1 MRAGGRERVAKR
13 VTVVAVAALVAGV
26 VAVGIPANAAWT
38 LPDLPEKDQ
47 ASWTMPLDQYVG
59 VGVVRLNYATELLI
73 QDCMVD
79 AGHDDAIV
87 PWRDV
92 DAATNATE
100 RQPLRAFDLAAARA
114 RGYHVPPTVDAG
126 ADAWRAFEYRETS
139 PDEAADRSTCLD
151 RAYRQHPELLTGASA
166 SSSTGSVGDIAIR
179 LSNAAFLEARQD
191 SSVRRAAD
199 AWHAC
204 MLDQGV
210 GAGPWA
216 DDLPDDP
223 ADMPTTRMAETF
235 TSYDPATAVSD
246 EERDLAETD
255 AACRA
260 ASGYLDALYEAEW
273 QQQLTVPHDYGERL
287 AQIDT
292 GPLVAAQQL
301 VDRTIEQL
309 GPERPKGL

>member
-1 MRAGGRERVAKR
+1 VRPGGRERVAKR

-38 LPDLPEKDQ
+38 LPDLPERDR

-73 QDCMVD
+73 QACMVE
-79 AGHDDAIV
+79 AGHDDAVV

-100 RQPLRAFDLAAARA
+100 RQPLRAFDLAAARE
-114 RGYHVPPTVDAG
+114 RGYHVPATDDQG

-139 PDEAADRSTCLD
+139 QDEALDRSTCLD

-166 SSSTGSVGDIAIR
+166 SASTRSVGDIAIR

-199 AWHAC
+199 AWHTC
-204 MLDQGV
+204 MLDEGV

-223 ADMPTTRMAETF
+223 ADMPTPAMADAF
-235 TSYDPATAVSD
+235 TSYDPATPVGDD
-246 EERDLAETD
+246 ELELAETD
-255 AACRA
+255 AGCRET
-260 ASGYLDALYEAEW
+260 SGYLDALYDAEW
-273 QQQLTVPHDYGERL
+273 QEQLTVPHDYGERL

-292 GPLVAAQQL
+292 GPIVAAHQL
-301 VDRTIEQL
+301 VDRTIERL
-309 GPERPKGL
+309 GPERPEGL

>member
-1 MRAGGRERVAKR
+1 VSGGRERVAKR
-13 VTVVAVAALVAGV
+13 ATVAAVVALVAAV
-26 VAVGIPANAAWT
+26 VAFGIPANVAWT
-38 LPDLPEKDQ
+38 VPDLPEKDR

-73 QDCMVD
+73 QDCMVE
-79 AGHDDAIV
+79 AGHDDAVV

-100 RQPLRAFDLAAARA
+100 RQPLRAFDLAAAER

-126 ADAWRAFEYRETS
+126 ADDWRAFEYRETS
-139 PDEAADRSTCLD
+139 QAETADRSSCLD
-151 RAYRQHPELLTGASA
+151 QAYRQHPELLTGASA

-204 MLDQGV
+204 MLDEGV
-210 GAGPWA
+210 GAGPWGG
-216 DDLPDDP
+216 DLPDDP
-223 ADMPTTRMAETF
+223 ADMPTTAMAEAF
-235 TSYDPATAVSD
+235 ASYDPTTAVGD
-246 EERDLAETD
+246 DERDLAETD
-255 AACRA
+255 AGCRET
-260 ASGYLDALYEAEW
+260 SGYLDALYEAEW
-273 QQQLTVPHDYGERL
+273 QEQLTVPHDFGERL

-292 GPLVAAQQL
+292 GPIVAAQQL
-301 VDRTIEQL
+301 VDRTIERL
-309 GPERPKGL
+309 GPERPSRL